1 MAAKPSANVIAH
13 AAAAIRTQWSAVWPH
28 IGQDLRRA
36 CVDQRVTVAAVAQDA
51 DTVSVEW
58 MDALRDALHREM
70 GTI

>member
-1 MAAKPSANVIAH
+1 MATKPSPNVIAH
-13 AAAAIRTQWSAVWPH
+13 AADAIRAQWSAVWPH

-36 CVDQRVTVAAVAQDA
+36 CVDQRVTVAAVARDA
-51 DTVSVEW
+51 DAVSVEW